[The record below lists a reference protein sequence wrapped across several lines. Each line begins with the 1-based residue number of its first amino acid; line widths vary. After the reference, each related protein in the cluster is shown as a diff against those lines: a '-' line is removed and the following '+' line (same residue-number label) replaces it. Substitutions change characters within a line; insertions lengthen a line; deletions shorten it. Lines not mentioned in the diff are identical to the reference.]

1 MGMFGLINDFIGV
14 NKSKLT
20 EGLRDSVRNAKEQR
34 DKLRNCSR
42 IRGGKLNK

>member
-1 MGMFGLINDFIGV
+1 MGVFNLINDFVGV

-34 DKLRNCSR
+34 NKLRNCAR
-42 IRGGKLNK
+42 IPSGRLNK